1 MGERCTRRP
10 SILTISRNDEPLC
23 NHSIFL
29 FFFHYSFPQ
38 KMERP
43 SQHTANVS
51 QMHGSGMHGVYSSSS
66 QTSLTTSYIT
76 GQSYVQSQNYAHG
89 PYNSTSNVRVYAHA
103 GYNQPQSYGTMVQ
116 GYGGQP
122 QATGYQQNHL
132 KKGPVRNGDVLK
144 RCRLQNA

>member
-1 MGERCTRRP
+1 
-10 SILTISRNDEPLC
+10 
-23 NHSIFL
+23 
-29 FFFHYSFPQ
+29 
-38 KMERP
+38 MERP
-43 SQHTANVS
+43 SQHTVNVN

-122 QATGYQQNHL
+122 QAAGYQQNHL